1 MAIGAVFLYFSSMR
15 FIIDESRPAGFNM
28 AADLYLLE
36 LCAARH
42 TVTVRLYSWARPS
55 VTLGYMQSA
64 SAELDLDILRT
75 RGVDWVRR
83 PTGGRAVLHH
93 GDITYSCTFP
103 KSAAVMG
110 RGITETYRLI
120 TQCLMAGLD
129 RASVKC
135 AAHDS
140 DSELRGVGRT
150 VKLPCF
156 LAPNRN
162 EVMVNGKKL
171 VGSAQKRSAD
181 AVLQH
186 GSIPITTDY
195 RWLPEYLRIDE
206 PEKIKQTELLES
218 KSCCIDEL
226 TSGATFDSLA
236 KCLMNGFSSVLPF
249 DGEVIPWSL
258 EEEVEIN
265 KILQSDKFISRYMS
279 DMSDVNLEGTML
291 INMEGTPPLRGVP
304 YPTF

>member
-1 MAIGAVFLYFSSMR
+1 MR

-36 LCAARH
+36 QCAASH
-42 TVTVRLYSWARPS
+42 TVTVRLYSWARPC
-55 VTLGYMQSA
+55 VTVGYVQSA
-64 SAELDLDILRT
+64 STELNLDALRAN
-75 RGVDWVRR
+75 GADWIRR
-83 PTGGRAVLHH
+83 ATGGRAVLHH

-103 KSAAVMG
+103 KSVTVMG
-110 RGITETYRLI
+110 RGIAETYRLI
-120 TQCLMAGLD
+120 TECLMAGLG

-140 DSELRGVGRT
+140 DSELRILRRN

-171 VGSAQKRSAD
+171 VGSAQKRSSD

-195 RWLPEYLRIDE
+195 RKLPEYLRIDNSE
-206 PEKIKQTELLES
+206 QVKQTELLKY

-226 TSGATFDSLA
+226 ISGASFSSLA
-236 KCLMNGFSSVLPF
+236 MCLMDGFSSVLPF
-249 DGEVIPWSL
+249 KFEVTPWTPQ
-258 EEEVEIN
+258 EEEEIN
-265 KILQSDKFISRYMS
+265 NISGSDEFVSRYMS
-279 DMSDVNLEGTML
+279 D
-291 INMEGTPPLRGVP
+291 
-304 YPTF
+304 

>member
-1 MAIGAVFLYFSSMR
+1 MAFGNCGVAVLYFPSMR
-15 FIIDESRPAGFNM
+15 FIIDESKPAGFNM
-28 AADLYLLE
+28 AADLYLLG
-36 LCAARH
+36 RGGGRGD
-42 TVTVRLYSWARPS
+42 VTVRFYSWARPC

-64 SAELDLDILRT
+64 RAELDFDALRA
-75 RGVDWVRR
+75 RGADWIRR

-93 GDITYSCTFP
+93 GDITYSCAFP
-103 KSAAVMG
+103 KSVTALG

-186 GSIPITTDY
+186 GSIPITNDY
-195 RWLPEYLRIDE
+195 RKLPEYLRIDE
-206 PEKIKQTELLES
+206 LEKIKQTELLEL

-226 TSGATFDSLA
+226 TSGVSFNSLA
-236 KCLMNGFSSVLPF
+236 KCLMDGFLSVLPF
-249 DGEVIPWSL
+249 DGEVIPWTSQ
-258 EEEVEIN
+258 EEAEIN
-265 KILQSDKFISRYMS
+265 KILHSDEFVSRYMS
-279 DMSDVNLEGTML
+279 DVSDV
-291 INMEGTPPLRGVP
+291 NMEGTPTLRG
-304 YPTF
+304 